1 MPACDESVEISV
13 HWFAWPV
20 PLRPRE
26 VGGGAPV
33 ERGHGQN
40 LPRGQAVELA
50 GACVRDEVLEAGS
63 HFPPSRPLIFWFPFR
78 QPKKTQGATPPPSK
92 PPLLPPP
99 TAFFLLP

>member
-13 HWFAWPV
+13 HWFAWPI

-40 LPRGQAVELA
+40 LPRRQAVELA
-50 GACVRDEVLEAGS
+50 GACVRDEVLEAIPVVLPSRYELFRS
-63 HFPPSRPLIFWFPFR
+63 HFRPP
-78 QPKKTQGATPPPSK
+78 K
-92 PPLLPPP
+92 
-99 TAFFLLP
+99 